1 MVYDVFLRP
10 GGISVSN
17 VRFVEKNTD
26 EMNTA
31 LLAKQE
37 IIITGFLQ
45 DSVYHLPKP
54 QKGQYLIVQY
64 SNSNLKDI
72 FRIKIAE
79 LIVHTKGE
87 KTKNI

>member
-17 VRFVEKNTD
+17 VRFD
-26 EMNTA
+26 EQNTA